1 MSNMA
6 DLALAIEEDILFG
19 VPFQEIAY
27 KHNVPLNWVIG
38 VDMSMSEKDAY
49 IQENDYFDNF
59 DNE

>member
-1 MSNMA
+1 MA

-49 IQENDYFDNF
+49 IQENDYFDN
-59 DNE
+59 E